1 MWCCGPGANRGNERC
16 FMFHLHGQ
24 ESEPKMSR
32 AACFPWRFNNTE
44 RLSLCAN
51 EFRLRAGQGT
61 DTISLSH
68 GVIERSQLLGVA
80 WRKGTLPG
88 PRNLRKTPNRGGQ
101 DRTTSR
107 IVHGLFPVDPEM
119 LTLCQ
124 SWLDFHSCKASSQGF
139 STVRP

>member
-1 MWCCGPGANRGNERC
+1 MWCCGPGANCGNERC

-24 ESEPKMSR
+24 ESEPKMSC
-32 AACFPWRFNNTE
+32 AACFPWRFSNTE
-44 RLSLCAN
+44 YLSLCVN

-61 DTISLSH
+61 DTTSLSRE
-68 GVIERSQLLGVA
+68 VIERSQLRGVA
-80 WRKGTLPG
+80 WRKSMLPG

-101 DRTTSR
+101 DHATSR
-107 IVHGLFPVDPEM
+107 IVHGLFPADPET

-124 SWLDFHSCKASSQGF
+124 SWPDLCSCKANSQGF